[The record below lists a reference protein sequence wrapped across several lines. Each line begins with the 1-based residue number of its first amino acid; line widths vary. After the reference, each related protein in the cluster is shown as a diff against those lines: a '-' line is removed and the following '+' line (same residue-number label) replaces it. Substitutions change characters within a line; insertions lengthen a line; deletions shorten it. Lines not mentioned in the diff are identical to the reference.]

1 MTFVE
6 KLKAE
11 VERIHSELTD
21 TLASYGEKVTNEK
34 YERILELQKELKK
47 AKAELAKWT

>member
-6 KLKAE
+6 KLRAD
-11 VERIHSELTD
+11 VESTSQELQD
-21 TLASYGEKVTNEK
+21 ALASYSEKITNEK
-34 YERILELQKELKK
+34 YERILELQKKLKK